1 MNDTNDVQILTDQIN
16 DREKLIIHYLNEDL
30 KLEQLTDP
38 QKKQINFEVSKKKTI
53 FSQKTLDSDS
63 EISEFNSSSTIKST
77 QLKMNKSP
85 LLIRRLSTIMLEQIF

>member
-1 MNDTNDVQILTDQIN
+1 MNDCKDVQMLTDQLN
-16 DREKLIIHYLNEDL
+16 EREKNIIQYLNNDL
-30 KLEQLTDP
+30 RLEQLTDP
-38 QKKQINFEVSKKKTI
+38 QKKQINFEVSKKQTI